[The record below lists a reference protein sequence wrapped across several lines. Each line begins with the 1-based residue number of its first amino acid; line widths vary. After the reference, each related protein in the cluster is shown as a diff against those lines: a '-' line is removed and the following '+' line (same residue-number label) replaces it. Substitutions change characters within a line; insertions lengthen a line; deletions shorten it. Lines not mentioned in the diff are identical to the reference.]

1 LNSIVK
7 AVKFPCLVL
16 NDFLQLDLILNA
28 VTPNYQVH
36 HQTFFWDLM
45 NESKIFYDKT
55 ITAYYVQR
63 RFCSHLQMSNQAVGA
78 ATESVLNRFE
88 VLDIRYFTDFQ
99 LGHMRLY

>member
-1 LNSIVK
+1 
-7 AVKFPCLVL
+7 
-16 NDFLQLDLILNA
+16 
-28 VTPNYQVH
+28 
-36 HQTFFWDLM
+36 M

-63 RFCSHLQMSNQAVGA
+63 RFCSHLQMSVQAVGA

-88 VLDIRYFTDFQ
+88 VLDIRYFTEFQ